1 MNDFTILH
9 LSDLHIN
16 REGKKLSILHENLL
30 QDIELEMR
38 VSENI
43 IMVVTGDI
51 LDRAEYKYRDNAIA
65 FFERI
70 QGILGDRLKGLY
82 IVPGNHDKIR
92 NVMDKC
98 VISKYYFLKEEN
110 RKQEFYQQY
119 WKHLKM
125 AFYEYIEVLKD
136 IYDIFPNIE
145 FPKHIEKETYGV
157 ETLQIDGKNL
167 CFLLFNTAWS
177 CLGEDDERHLLLGDF
192 QMEEIKRQYMKVY
205 NTLDKPFDLTIA
217 LAHHPIDWLEGK
229 EETMMKADILCN
241 NSLNANIYIC
251 GHTHNRDVINWQNNR
266 HSMTTLVS
274 GIGWPDGNTDH
285 PYAHTY
291 ASYVFNLDVNSI
303 DVYVR
308 SSDDNYVFEPDFR
321 IYTEK
326 RNKEYNKIVMPINSC
341 KTQAYF
347 NLGTVKNRS
356 PKACYI
362 TDDIVHDLREYAV
375 LLGEIRSSM
384 AHHMEK
390 IKMDVYDNVVF
401 DWISNQG
408 YRRRDV
414 MENGGLLLQWEE
426 FLFRGG
432 KPSKQLNKLLK
443 GKGPLMYMQ
452 FTTYLQQICRTL
464 HDVFYTRWPE
474 LKLRVHFR
482 YRRGYKSDKYSQLC
496 LYGKDFNNYTMRD
509 LEWGELLEKAYEVK
523 QPLIASV
530 NKKYCGE
537 SFERNEKKS
546 DIHWRDFITAVPK
559 FQKNYLVIREMLT
572 EKIRINR
579 PWLTF
584 GVTVY
589 REEDRRVLYIL
600 DYLRI
605 DEVIGNAIKDFLYYF
620 PINISRYVQ
629 SLGL

>member
-30 QDIELEMR
+30 RDIEVEMR
-38 VSENI
+38 VSEDI
-43 IMVVTGDI
+43 IVVVTGDI
-51 LDRAEYKYRDNAIA
+51 LDKAEYKYRDNVIA
-65 FFERI
+65 FFEKLHE
-70 QGILGDRLKGLY
+70 ILGDRLKGLY

-92 NVMDKC
+92 NIMDES
-98 VISKYYFLKEEN
+98 VIIKYYTLEQEN
-110 RKQEFYQQY
+110 KKQEFYQQY

-125 AFYEYIEVLKD
+125 AFYEYLEVLKD
-136 IYDIFPNIE
+136 IYKVFPNIK
-145 FPKHIEKETYGV
+145 FPENIEKDTYGV
-157 ETLQIDGKNL
+157 ETIQISDKNL

-192 QMEEIKRQYMKVY
+192 QMEEIKQQYIKKY
-205 NTLDKPFDLTIA
+205 NALDKPFDLTIA
-217 LAHHPIDWLEGK
+217 VAHHPIDWLEGK
-229 EETMMKADILCN
+229 EENMMKADILCN

-274 GIGWPDGNTDH
+274 GLGWPDGNTDH

-291 ASYVFNLDVNSI
+291 SSYVFNLDVNSI

-321 IYTEK
+321 IYTEQ

-347 NLGTVKNRS
+347 NLGTVKERS

-362 TDDIVHDLREYAV
+362 TDDIVHDLREYAI

-384 AHHMEK
+384 AHHLEK
-390 IKMDVYDNVVF
+390 IKLDIYDNLNI
-401 DWISNQG
+401 DPNSKKR
-408 YRRRDV
+408 YKS
-414 MENGGLLLQWEE
+414 ESYEELLAQWEE

-432 KPSKQLNKLLK
+432 KASNKFKYILK
-443 GKGPLMYMQ
+443 DKKPFMYMQ
-452 FTTYLQQICRTL
+452 FSTYLQQICKTL
-464 HDVFYTRWPE
+464 HDVFYKRWPE
-474 LKLRVHFR
+474 LQLRVHFR
-482 YRRGYKSDKYSQLC
+482 YLSKKTTDKYSQLC
-496 LYGKDFNNYTMRD
+496 LYGKDFNDYIMEE

-523 QPLIASV
+523 RPLIASV
-530 NKKYCGE
+530 NERYCGK
-537 SFERNEKKS
+537 SFEKNKKKS
-546 DIHWRDFITAVPK
+546 NTQWIDFITAIPK
-559 FQKNYLVIREMLT
+559 FHKNYFVMRDGLT
-572 EKIRINR
+572 EEIIRSR
-579 PWLTF
+579 PLLTF

-589 REEDRRVLYIL
+589 REKDRRILYIL

-605 DEVIGNAIKDFLYYF
+605 DEIIGNAIKDFLYYF
-620 PINISRYVQ
+620 PINILQYVQ
-629 SLGL
+629 SLKV

>member
-16 REGKKLSILHENLL
+16 RKGNKLSILHENLL
-30 QDIELEMR
+30 CDIESEMR

-43 IMVVTGDI
+43 IVVVTGDI
-51 LDRAEYKYRDNAIA
+51 LDKAEYKYKNNAIA
-65 FFERI
+65 FFEKL
-70 QGILGDRLKGLY
+70 QKILGEKVKGLY

-92 NVMDKC
+92 NVMDKS
-98 VISKYYFLKEEN
+98 VIEKYYTLKQEGK
-110 RKQEFYQQY
+110 KQEFYQQY

-125 AFYEYIEVLKD
+125 GFYEYLEMLKE
-136 IYDIFPNIE
+136 IYMQFPNIK
-145 FPKHIEKETYGV
+145 FPESIEKNTYGV
-157 ETLQIDGKNL
+157 ETIKIADKNL

-192 QMEEIKRQYMKVY
+192 QMEKIKEQYSMEA
-205 NTLDKPFDLTIA
+205 NGLDKKFDLTIA

-229 EETMMKADILCN
+229 EENMMKADILCN

-274 GIGWPDGNTDH
+274 GLGWPDGNTDH

-291 ASYVFNLDVNSI
+291 SSYVFNLDVNSI

-308 SSDDNYVFEPDFR
+308 SSDDNYAFEPDFR

-341 KTQAYF
+341 RTQAYF
-347 NLGTVKNRS
+347 NLSATKDRS

-375 LLGEIRSSM
+375 LLGEIRSSV
-384 AHHMEK
+384 AHHLEK
-390 IKMDVYDNVVF
+390 IKMDVYDNLTF
-401 DWISNQG
+401 DLLSK
-408 YRRRDV
+408 RRHKQEDYGDV
-414 MENGGLLLQWEE
+414 LLQWED
-426 FLFRGG
+426 FLFRRG
-432 KPSKQLNKLLK
+432 KASNKFKVLLK
-443 GKGPLMYMQ
+443 GKSPFMYMQ
-452 FTTYLQQICRTL
+452 FSTYLQQICRTL
-464 HDVFYTRWPE
+464 HDVFYKRWPE

-482 YRRGYKSDKYSQLC
+482 YRIGDTPDKYLQLC
-496 LYGKDFNNYTMRD
+496 LYGKDFDNYIMRG

-523 QPLIASV
+523 RPLIASV
-530 NKKYCGE
+530 NERYCRT
-537 SFERNEKKS
+537 SFEKNKNKS
-546 DIHWRDFITAVPK
+546 NAQWTDFITAIPK
-559 FQKNYLVIREMLT
+559 FQKNYFVRREELT
-572 EKIRINR
+572 EEILISR
-579 PWLTF
+579 PLLTF

-589 REEDRRVLYIL
+589 REEDRRILYIL

-605 DEVIGNAIKDFLYYF
+605 DEIIGNAIKDFLYYF
-620 PINISRYVQ
+620 PVNILRYVQ
-629 SLGL
+629 SLNS

>member
-30 QDIELEMR
+30 RDIEVEMR
-38 VSENI
+38 VSEDI
-43 IMVVTGDI
+43 IVVVTGDI
-51 LDRAEYKYRDNAIA
+51 LDKAEYKYRDNVIA
-65 FFERI
+65 FFEKLHE
-70 QGILGDRLKGLY
+70 ILGDRLKGLY

-92 NVMDKC
+92 NIMDES
-98 VISKYYFLKEEN
+98 VIIKYYTLKQEN
-110 RKQEFYQQY
+110 KKQEFYQQY

-125 AFYEYIEVLKD
+125 AFYEYLEVLKD
-136 IYDIFPNIE
+136 IYKVFPNIK
-145 FPKHIEKETYGV
+145 FPENIEKDTYGV
-157 ETLQIDGKNL
+157 ETIQIGDKNL

-192 QMEEIKRQYMKVY
+192 QMEEIKQQYIKKY
-205 NTLDKPFDLTIA
+205 NALDKPFDLTIA
-217 LAHHPIDWLEGK
+217 VAHHPIDWLEGK
-229 EETMMKADILCN
+229 EENMMKADILCN

-274 GIGWPDGNTDH
+274 GLGWPDGNTDH

-291 ASYVFNLDVNSI
+291 SSYVFNLDVNSI

-321 IYTEK
+321 IYTEQ

-347 NLGTVKNRS
+347 NLGTVKERS

-362 TDDIVHDLREYAV
+362 TDDIVHDLREYAI

-384 AHHMEK
+384 AHHLEK
-390 IKMDVYDNVVF
+390 IKLDIYDNLNI
-401 DWISNQG
+401 DPNSKKR
-408 YRRRDV
+408 YKS
-414 MENGGLLLQWEE
+414 ESHEELLAQWEE

-432 KPSKQLNKLLK
+432 KASNKFKYILK
-443 GKGPLMYMQ
+443 DKKPFMYMQ
-452 FTTYLQQICRTL
+452 FSTYLQQICKTL
-464 HDVFYTRWPE
+464 HDVFYRRWPE
-474 LKLRVHFR
+474 LQLRVHFR
-482 YRRGYKSDKYSQLC
+482 YRKKKTIDKYSQLC
-496 LYGKDFNNYTMRD
+496 LYGKDFNDYIMEE

-523 QPLIASV
+523 RPLIASV
-530 NKKYCGE
+530 NERYCGK
-537 SFERNEKKS
+537 SFEKNKKKS
-546 DIHWRDFITAVPK
+546 NTQWIDFITAIPK
-559 FQKNYLVIREMLT
+559 FHKNYFVMRDDLT
-572 EKIRINR
+572 EEIIISR
-579 PWLTF
+579 PLLTF

-589 REEDRRVLYIL
+589 REKDRRILYIL

-605 DEVIGNAIKDFLYYF
+605 DEIIGNAIKDFLYYF
-620 PINISRYVQ
+620 PINILQYVQ
-629 SLGL
+629 SLKV

>member
-9 LSDLHIN
+9 LSDLHID

-30 QDIELEMR
+30 RDIESEMKM
-38 VSENI
+38 SENI
-43 IMVVTGDI
+43 IVVVTGDI
-51 LDRAEYKYRDNAIA
+51 LDKAEYKCRDNAIT
-65 FFERI
+65 FFEKLYE
-70 QGILGDRLKGLY
+70 ILGEKVIGLF

-92 NVMDKC
+92 NVMDKS
-98 VISKYYFLKEEN
+98 VITKYHTLKREG
-110 RKQEFYQQY
+110 KSQEFYQQY

-125 AFYEYIEVLKD
+125 GFYEYLDMLKE
-136 IYDIFPNIE
+136 IYMRFPNIE
-145 FPKHIEKETYGV
+145 FPKSVEKDTYGV
-157 ETLQIDGKNL
+157 ERLQIGDKNL

-177 CLGEDDERHLLLGDF
+177 CLGENDERHLLLGDF
-192 QMEEIKRQYMKVY
+192 QMEKIKSQYIVESNDLKGKF
-205 NTLDKPFDLTIA
+205 NLTIA

-229 EETMMKADILCN
+229 EENMMKADILCN
-241 NSLNANIYIC
+241 NSLNANIYIS

-274 GIGWPDGNTDH
+274 GLGWPDGNTDH

-291 ASYVFNLDVNSI
+291 SSYTFNLDVNSI

-347 NLGTVKNRS
+347 NLSAVRGRS

-375 LLGEIRSSM
+375 LLGEIRNSV
-384 AHHMEK
+384 AHHLEK
-390 IKMDVYDNVVF
+390 IKMDVYDNMTF
-401 DWISNQG
+401 DLFSK
-408 YRRRDV
+408 RRRKREDY
-414 MENGGLLLQWEE
+414 EEILLQWED
-426 FLFRGG
+426 FLFRRG
-432 KPSKQLNKLLK
+432 KANAKFKLLLQDK
-443 GKGPLMYMQ
+443 RTFMYMQ
-452 FTTYLQQICRTL
+452 FSTYLQQICRTL
-464 HDVFYTRWPE
+464 HDVFYKRWPE

-482 YRRGYKSDKYSQLC
+482 YRIEETPNKYLQLC
-496 LYGKDFNNYTMRD
+496 LYGKDFNNYIMRE

-523 QPLIASV
+523 RPLIASV
-530 NKKYCGE
+530 NERYCRK
-537 SFERNEKKS
+537 SFEKNRNKRNEQ
-546 DIHWRDFITAVPK
+546 WTDFITVIPK
-559 FQKNYLVIREMLT
+559 FQKNYFIIREELT
-572 EKIRINR
+572 EKVLISR
-579 PWLTF
+579 PLLTF

-589 REEDRRVLYIL
+589 REEDRRILYIL

-605 DEVIGNAIKDFLYYF
+605 DEIIGNAIKDFLYYF
-620 PINISRYVQ
+620 PINIHYYVQ
-629 SLGL
+629 SLNS

>member
-9 LSDLHIN
+9 LSDLHFN
-16 REGKKLSILHENLL
+16 KEGNKLSILHENLIR
-30 QDIELEMR
+30 DIEVEMK
-38 VSENI
+38 VSDNI
-43 IMVVTGDI
+43 ILVVTGDI
-51 LDRAEYKYRDNAIA
+51 LDKAKYKYKDNAIV
-65 FFERI
+65 FFRKLY
-70 QGILGDRLKGLY
+70 QILGHKIKGLY

-92 NVMDKC
+92 NVMDE
-98 VISKYYFLKEEN
+98 FLILEYNVLQRQRK
-110 RKQEFYQQY
+110 KQEFYQQY
-119 WKHLKM
+119 WNYLKM
-125 AFYEYIEVLKD
+125 AFYEYFELLKD
-136 IYDIFPNIE
+136 IYQEFPDIIYPKNIE
-145 FPKHIEKETYGV
+145 RNTYGV
-157 ETLQIDGKNL
+157 ETIQINGKNL

-177 CLGEDDERHLLLGDF
+177 CLGEDDERHLLLGEF
-192 QMEEIKRQYMKVY
+192 QMEEIKRQYDIEY
-205 NTLDKPFDLTIA
+205 NKLDKPFDLTVA
-217 LAHHPIDWLEGK
+217 LAHHPIDWLDGK
-229 EETMMKADILCN
+229 EENMMKADILCN

-274 GIGWPDGNTDH
+274 GLGWPDGNTDH

-308 SSDDNYVFEPDFR
+308 SSDDNFVFEPDFR

-326 RNKEYNKIVMPINSC
+326 RNKEYNKIIMPINSC

-347 NLGTVKNRS
+347 NLGTVMNRS

-362 TDDIVHDLREYAV
+362 TDDIVHDLREYAI

-384 AHHMEK
+384 THHLEK
-390 IKMDVYDNVVF
+390 LKMDVYDNVVF
-401 DWISNQG
+401 DWMSNKG
-408 YRRRDV
+408 IKRRNTMV
-414 MENGGLLLQWEE
+414 NEELLLQWEE

-432 KPSKQLNKLLK
+432 KVNKQFKKVLKNKE
-443 GKGPLMYMQ
+443 PLMYMQ
-452 FTTYLQQICRTL
+452 FSTYLQQICRTL
-464 HDVFYTRWPE
+464 HDVFYMRWPK

-482 YRRGYKSDKYSQLC
+482 YCKEDKYFQLC
-496 LYGKDFNNYTMRD
+496 LYGKDFENYIMEELD
-509 LEWGELLEKAYEVK
+509 WGELLEKAYEVK

-530 NKKYCGE
+530 NEKYCGE

-546 DIHWRDFITAVPK
+546 DNQWKDFITAIPK
-559 FQKNYLVIREMLT
+559 FQKNYWIKRDNLT
-572 EKIRINR
+572 EEIKINR
-579 PWLTF
+579 PLLTF

-589 REEDRRVLYIL
+589 HEEDRRILYIL

-620 PINISRYVQ
+620 PINIFYYVR
-629 SLGL
+629 SL